1 MNNNPLIIIKV
12 CELLDKNRK
21 FSISD
26 KLFRKIS
33 SYLPSQSGLAQNPND
48 SQFLYDTIAPIH
60 KNNDKFNQGE
70 PTDSGGASQRKR
82 VPDGFE
88 LPLDASDE
96 GSIEAQLNGEDST
109 GEKFRYPA
117 KSPSMDALNH
127 SGDPLDDYEWENRS
141 NDPAITRIPE
151 NRVL

>member
-1 MNNNPLIIIKV
+1 MNNNPFLIIKV
-12 CELLDKNRK
+12 CELLDKNYK

-26 KLFRKIS
+26 KLFKKIS
-33 SYLPSQSGLAQNPND
+33 SNYPYSGGLGQNGED
-48 SQFLYDTIAPIH
+48 HYQLYETIEPIH

-82 VPDGFE
+82 VPDGHP

-141 NDPAITRIPE
+141 NDPSITRIPE

>member
-1 MNNNPLIIIKV
+1 MNNNPFIVIKV
-12 CELLDKNRK
+12 CELLDKNYK

-26 KLFRKIS
+26 KLFSKIS
-33 SYLPSQSGLAQNPND
+33 SYYPSQSGLAQNPD
-48 SQFLYDTIAPIH
+48 YSKFKYDLIAPIH

-70 PTDSGGASQRKR
+70 PTESGGASQRKR
-82 VPDGFE
+82 VPDGFP
-88 LPLDASDE
+88 LPLDASDL
-96 GSIEAQLNGEDST
+96 GSIQAQLNGEDST

-127 SGDPLDDYEWENRS
+127 SGDPLEDYKFENRS
-141 NDPAITRIPE
+141 SDPAITRIPE

>member
-1 MNNNPLIIIKV
+1 MNNNPFIVIKV
-12 CELLDKNRK
+12 CELLDKNYK

-26 KLFRKIS
+26 KLFSKIS
-33 SYLPSQSGLAQNPND
+33 SYYPSQSGLALRADD
-48 SQFLYDTIAPIH
+48 SQFKYDTIAPIH

-70 PTDSGGASQRKR
+70 PTESGGASQRKR

-127 SGDPLDDYEWENRS
+127 SGDPLEDYEWENRS
-141 NDPAITRIPE
+141 SDPAITRIPE

>member
-1 MNNNPLIIIKV
+1 MNNNPFLIIKV
-12 CELLDKNRK
+12 CELLDKNYK

-26 KLFRKIS
+26 KLFKKIS
-33 SYLPSQSGLAQNPND
+33 SNYPYGGGLGQNGED
-48 SQFLYDTIAPIH
+48 HYQLYETIEPIH